1 MYYIAF
7 FLRFIF
13 YFIYALF
20 FFNLFFLY
28 CLFSYEE
35 TGLEKFNN
43 LQKFTQNQEAKPH
56 VCSPSPMHV
65 ISTYGQVEL
74 MRNSDNRITIGNM
87 KAMNQ
92 RWCHFGCASKTLGN
106 PQSKRKVMG
115 IPCIL
120 FQHLN
125 YSGLLPMASDDHTQF
140 LLLCFLCT
148 QDGRHWNGL

>member
-43 LQKFTQNQEAKPH
+43 LQKFT
-56 VCSPSPMHV
+56 
-65 ISTYGQVEL
+65 
-74 MRNSDNRITIGNM
+74 
-87 KAMNQ
+87 
-92 RWCHFGCASKTLGN
+92 
-106 PQSKRKVMG
+106 
-115 IPCIL
+115 
-120 FQHLN
+120 
-125 YSGLLPMASDDHTQF
+125 
-140 LLLCFLCT
+140 
-148 QDGRHWNGL
+148 